1 MKQYITMLKNGDSLY
16 YQTIES
22 MDYRFAVI
30 SRLLRPYFRPGELVD
45 WLMDDKK
52 KSTGNEWVSI
62 DKEPGVI
69 ALYDVSDSMDE
80 TYTGEYLL
88 VEKRFEMSVK
98 NFAEILYQ
106 WEQLRVSR
114 PEIILIVIHE
124 DNHVSLE
131 TDPVMMDTFNFN
143 KRRAVQRQSLYG
155 SSFY

>member
-16 YQTIES
+16 YQIIES

-30 SRLLRPYFRPGELVD
+30 SRLLRPYFRPGELID

-52 KSTGNEWVSI
+52 ESTGNEWVSI
-62 DKEPGVI
+62 DKERGVI

-88 VEKRFEMSVK
+88 PEKRFEMSVK

-106 WEQLRVSR
+106 WEQLRISR
-114 PEIILIVIHE
+114 PEIILIVLHE

-131 TDPVMMDTFNFN
+131 TNPTIIKEYQDAGYAFDIN
-143 KRRAVQRQSLYG
+143 KKQ
-155 SSFY
+155 